1 MKIEKATQ
9 EDHHIL
15 TEITKKSKTFWG
27 YSAEQMMIWSDAL
40 TISEEYIETH
50 FVYKLIQENQAIGYY
65 SYYFE
70 NEKTIKLD
78 NLFLLP
84 EFIGKGIGN
93 QLMTDFLHQIK
104 EIPTIEKVLLDAD
117 PNAEKFYNTARQLW
131 ELRPYDKAIRLLGLS
146 LSNLNTEEKKH
157 VSVQLKI

>member
-9 EDHHIL
+9 EDHQVL
-15 TEITKKSKTFWG
+15 TEITKKSKAFWG
-27 YSAEQMMIWSDAL
+27 YSAEQMTIWSDAL

-50 FVYKLIQENQAIGYY
+50 FVYKLIQENQVIGYY

-93 QLMTDFLHQIK
+93 QLMTDFLHRIK

-117 PNAEKFYNTARQLW
+117 PNAEKFYQKFGFTTIGQLETATKKRFLPIM
-131 ELRPYDKAIRLLGLS
+131 ER
-146 LSNLNTEEKKH
+146 NL
-157 VSVQLKI
+157 

>member
-50 FVYKLIQENQAIGYY
+50 FVYKLIQENQVIGYY
-65 SYYFE
+65 SYDFE

-93 QLMTDFLHQIK
+93 QLMTDFLQRIK

-117 PNAEKFYNTARQLW
+117 PNAEKFYQKFGFTTIGQLETATKNRFLPIM
-131 ELRPYDKAIRLLGLS
+131 ER
-146 LSNLNTEEKKH
+146 NL
-157 VSVQLKI
+157 

>member
-15 TEITKKSKTFWG
+15 TEITKKSKAFWG
-27 YSAEQMMIWSDAL
+27 YSAEQMTIWSDAL

-93 QLMTDFLHQIK
+93 QLMTDFLQRIK

-117 PNAEKFYNTARQLW
+117 PNAEKFYQKFGFTTIGQLETATKNRFLPIM
-131 ELRPYDKAIRLLGLS
+131 ER
-146 LSNLNTEEKKH
+146 NL
-157 VSVQLKI
+157 

>member
-15 TEITKKSKTFWG
+15 TEITKKSKAFWG
-27 YSAEQMMIWSDAL
+27 YSAEQMTIWNDAL

-50 FVYKLIQENQAIGYY
+50 FVYKLIQKNQVIGYY

-70 NEKTIKLD
+70 NEKNIKLD

-117 PNAEKFYNTARQLW
+117 PNAGKFYKKFGFTTIGQL
-131 ELRPYDKAIRLLGLS
+131 ETGTKNRFLPIMER
-146 LSNLNTEEKKH
+146 NL
-157 VSVQLKI
+157 

>member
-1 MKIEKATQ
+1 MT
-9 EDHHIL
+9 
-15 TEITKKSKTFWG
+15 
-27 YSAEQMMIWSDAL
+27 IWSDTL

-50 FVYKLIQENQAIGYY
+50 FVYKLIQENQVIGYY

-93 QLMTDFLHQIK
+93 QLMTDFSHRIK

-117 PNAEKFYNTARQLW
+117 PNAEKFYQKFGFTTIGQLETAIKNRFLPIM
-131 ELRPYDKAIRLLGLS
+131 ER
-146 LSNLNTEEKKH
+146 NL
-157 VSVQLKI
+157 